1 MKVRSWPFW
10 QANAPFAL
18 RIGRCMRANDSQ
30 APSEASLVQC
40 RPAYAPDAIC
50 IRTYMYIAFV
60 YALLFCSWL
69 ASSHSLDMHA
79 LINNKGNLFCEWPGK
94 GLSGWLRSWW
104 QAEKENG
111 KKRCSGK
118 GSIYVLALVM
128 VRDNSICA
136 SANPGDEHWNWILI
150 CSISN
155 PNLTVK
161 SLFGSLQLLVRS
173 VQDHV

>member
-60 YALLFCSWL
+60 YALLFRSWL
-69 ASSHSLDMHA
+69 ASSHSLDMQG
-79 LINNKGNLFCEWPGK
+79 LINNKGNLLRWMAWTGK
-94 GLSGWLRSWW
+94 ALSGWLRFWW

-111 KKRCSGK
+111 GKSG
-118 GSIYVLALVM
+118 VLG
-128 VRDNSICA
+128 RDNSICA

-155 PNLTVK
+155 PNLNLTVK
-161 SLFGSLQLLVRS
+161 SLFGSLKLLVRS
-173 VQDHV
+173 V